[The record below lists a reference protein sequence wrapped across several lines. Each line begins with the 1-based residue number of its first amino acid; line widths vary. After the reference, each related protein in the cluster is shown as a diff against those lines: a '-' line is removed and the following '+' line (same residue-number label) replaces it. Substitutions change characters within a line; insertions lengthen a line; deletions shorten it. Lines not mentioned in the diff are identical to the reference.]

1 MGNAFCHIELNTGD
15 VAAAKAF
22 YKKIFDW
29 KLSDMPMGTM
39 TYTMLDVGKGVGG
52 GMMQKMAPE
61 HPTQWVS
68 YVEVASVRAT
78 IAKARDAG
86 ATVLVEYQPIPG
98 TGAIGLFMDPSGAW
112 LGLWEPAAKPAVAPT
127 KAKAAPAK
135 KPAAKKPA
143 PAAKSKSKAKPAA
156 KKAAPAAKSKAA
168 TKKKPAAKKKPA
180 KRR

>member
-112 LGLWEPAAKPAVAPT
+112 LGLWEPAAKPAIAPT
-127 KAKAAPAK
+127 KAKAAAAKKPAPAK

-143 PAAKSKSKAKPAA
+143 AKAKPAA
-156 KKAAPAAKSKAA
+156 KKTVAKAKA
-168 TKKKPAAKKKPA
+168 KPAAKKKPT